1 MTSILK
7 SIDVTL
13 GDAYVKGQFNGADL
27 IAVLQGIVGFYKA
40 IRDKNP
46 SDFIDNA
53 LSVADSLRGKLCLKK
68 LSTYRDS
75 IRKWLT
81 FGENYQPYEDPSQL
95 DFDQLDVTAI
105 PEIMQVA
112 TRNTRLEEGGRGGEI
127 YFQLEEQKKGIK
139 ISSRWLLQN

>member
-1 MTSILK
+1 MTSILE
-7 SIDVTL
+7 SIGVTL

-27 IAVLQGIVGFYKA
+27 IAMLQGVVGFYKA
-40 IRDKNP
+40 IRDKSP

-53 LSVADSLRGKLCLKK
+53 LSVVDSFRGKQCLKK
-68 LSTYRDS
+68 LSDYRDS
-75 IRKWLT
+75 ITKWLT

-112 TRNTRLEEGGRGGEI
+112 TKYVFRG
-127 YFQLEEQKKGIK
+127 K
-139 ISSRWLLQN
+139 W